1 MGDEATCEVL
11 SAAAG
16 VRAFTVH
23 SQAARQPPPNKAWP
37 LGRERTLMTDGEGLV
52 QAGPGRGQGGLRRQG
67 SMTAYLQKAEAWR
80 SPHLSVQC
88 LHPAIRQTPHVSEFQ
103 SGGGATEV

>member
-1 MGDEATCEVL
+1 MVWWEASVSVGDVATCEVL

-16 VRAFTVH
+16 VGAFTAH
-23 SQAARQPPPNKAWP
+23 SQAGRQPPRNKAWP

-67 SMTAYLQKAEAWR
+67 SITAYVQKAETR
-80 SPHLSVQC
+80 QSPHLSV
-88 LHPAIRQTPHVSEFQ
+88 PATHQTPHVS
-103 SGGGATEV
+103 